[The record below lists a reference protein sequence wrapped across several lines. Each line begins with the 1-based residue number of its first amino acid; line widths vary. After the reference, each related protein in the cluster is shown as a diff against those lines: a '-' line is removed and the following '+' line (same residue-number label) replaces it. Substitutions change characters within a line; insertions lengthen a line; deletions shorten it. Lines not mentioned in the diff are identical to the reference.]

1 VYVVHDGRTFT
12 SAADAQFLLRSVD
25 ELWRRVNERN
35 AWSNDEQKNT
45 YRQHI
50 ESARSFYRNV
60 MLLHPQD
67 EIFNKTAP
75 DNFRVR
81 LRTTQG
87 SVVMEMH
94 RSWSPHGVDRFYNLV
109 RNGYYDDAR
118 FFRIRDKDFVQFG
131 IHGLPDVAQA
141 WRDQRI
147 ADDPVVKSNVRG
159 TVAFAMGNQPNDRT
173 TQVYINLKNKPQL
186 DDMGFSVMGEVIAGM
201 DVADTLFSGYGES
214 AAGGIRGGKQD
225 VAFEGGN
232 AYFDE
237 HFPRLDS
244 IVDAKITLVAAD

>member
-1 VYVVHDGRTFT
+1 
-12 SAADAQFLLRSVD
+12 
-25 ELWRRVNERN
+25 
-35 AWSNDEQKNT
+35 
-45 YRQHI
+45 
-50 ESARSFYRNV
+50 

-67 EIFNKTAP
+67 EIFQEPAP
-75 DNFRVR
+75 DNFRVT

-109 RNGYYDDAR
+109 RNGYYDDSR

-141 WRDQRI
+141 WIDQRI
-147 ADDPVVKSNVRG
+147 ADDPVLKSNLRG
-159 TVAFAMGNQPNDRT
+159 TVAFAMGTQPNDRT
-173 TQVYINLKNKPQL
+173 TQIYINLKNKPQL
-186 DDMGFSVMGEVIAGM
+186 DNMGFAVMGEVIAGM
-201 DVADTLFSGYGES
+201 DVADALFSGYGES

-232 AYFDE
+232 TFFAE
-237 HFPRLDS
+237 HFPQLDS
-244 IVDAKITLVAAD
+244 IIDAKITHIAAK